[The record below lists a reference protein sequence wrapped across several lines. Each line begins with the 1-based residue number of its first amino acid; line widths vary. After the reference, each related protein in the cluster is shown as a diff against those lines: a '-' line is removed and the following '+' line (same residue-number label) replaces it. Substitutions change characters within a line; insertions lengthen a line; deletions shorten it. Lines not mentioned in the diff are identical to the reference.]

1 MRINTSSK
9 WTYVIA
15 GSAIGGAVGCL
26 FITKNG
32 KKVRHAITHP
42 EEIAE
47 NLDEARTFI
56 EQKARGVTQHVRT
69 VLDKAKEGM
78 EAGQRAFH
86 EAEESYRSNLR
97 KIEGKNNEIA
107 SSVHKSVDNLNQTAY
122 TVEQTLLDP
131 LYEAGALFRGIQR
144 GVRTFLG
151 RQGQVAPF
159 YKDDRVTG

>member
-1 MRINTSSK
+1 M
-9 WTYVIA
+9 
-15 GSAIGGAVGCL
+15 
-26 FITKNG
+26 TKNG

-42 EEIAE
+42 DEIAE
-47 NLDEARTFI
+47 NIDEARTFI

-78 EAGQRAFH
+78 AAGQRAFQ
-86 EAEESYRSNLR
+86 EAEESYKSSLR

-107 SSVHKSVDNLNQTAY
+107 SSVHKSVDNLNKTAY

-159 YKDDRVTG
+159 YKGDRVTG